1 MWLSLRIFV
10 SENHNPMTKQNYD
23 ITRMQREDLA
33 KAYREV
39 YPKCWSQ
46 QEVWDKI
53 AKHPAPRYYI
63 TAKEAYEKLR
73 RMVVGD
79 FSIVN
84 ALGSNKQRLYYSL
97 FERMQELTQR
107 KEYIGKSLW
116 FLCPIIVS
124 QPAPEFFMAP
134 RTIKDTFVKCRLY
147 GKDFRHGEVYGS
159 GRKSKAVADG
169 SKRRVADNRQ

>member
-33 KAYREV
+33 KAYRDV

-73 RMVVGD
+73 RMVTTSRSSATIRKDREGLHIWSIQD
-79 FSIVN
+79 FVDLTVYVLPVWI
-84 ALGSNKQRLYYSL
+84 LPIRKYSNWLPVRYRL
-97 FERMQELTQR
+97 
-107 KEYIGKSLW
+107 
-116 FLCPIIVS
+116 
-124 QPAPEFFMAP
+124 
-134 RTIKDTFVKCRLY
+134 
-147 GKDFRHGEVYGS
+147 
-159 GRKSKAVADG
+159 
-169 SKRRVADNRQ
+169 